1 MTGFLSPWKLIGPY
15 LVPSPLAVG
24 SGPPHLRVCLY
35 LCDALLSP
43 WVEIAHQTSKQET
56 QVLFLVSMLLA
67 FRGLESLPE
76 PSLAW
81 MQGQIWQGT

>member
-1 MTGFLSPWKLIGPY
+1 METYWTISTPFPFGC
-15 LVPSPLAVG
+15 G
-24 SGPPHLRVCLY
+24 SALPHLRVCLY
-35 LCDALLSP
+35 LCDALSSP
-43 WVEIAHQTSKQET
+43 RVEIAHQLSNQEM

-67 FRGLESLPE
+67 FRGLESLPK